1 MKQVFFFF
9 FKLIFLKLFL
19 TPGYQNNLKIQKDIN
34 LKII

>member
-1 MKQVFFFF
+1 MKQDFFY

-19 TPGYQNNLKIQKDIN
+19 TPVYQNNLKTLKNIN